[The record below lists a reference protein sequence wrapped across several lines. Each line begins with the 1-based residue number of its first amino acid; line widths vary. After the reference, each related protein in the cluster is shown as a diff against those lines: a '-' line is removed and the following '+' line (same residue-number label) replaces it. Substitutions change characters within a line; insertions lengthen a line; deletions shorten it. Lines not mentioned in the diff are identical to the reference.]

1 MMMLTRHD
9 SRDAGYLRAAG
20 RAPLALY
27 DPVVAVTMRERTF
40 RTRLARQLLADWAGD
55 GRRRGLTICD
65 AGCGT
70 GTFAT
75 ALAVMRG
82 AAAVIGVD
90 GDPAVLERARA
101 KEERARARAGSA
113 PRAEAAG
120 AEAAAGAGGSAAGG
134 AGGGAAGGAG
144 GGAAGGAGGGAAGG
158 AGRGADGGA
167 GGSAAGGAGGGAA
180 GGAGGGAAGDAG
192 GSAAGGAGGSAAGD
206 AGGGAAD
213 GAVDWR
219 LGRAEALPLDDES
232 CDRVVLSLVLH
243 HLSPAT
249 QQAALAEA
257 RRVLR
262 PGGRLHVADW
272 GPPRDPAMRVAFR
285 LLQAI
290 DGVESTAPL
299 ARGELPGMLT
309 QAGFG
314 AQTLHDRLR
323 TGWGVLELR
332 SARRG

>member
-27 DPVVAVTMRERTF
+27 DPVVAMTMRERTF
-40 RTRLARQLLADWAGD
+40 RARLARQLLAGWAGD
-55 GRRRGLTICD
+55 GRRGGLTICD

-75 ALAVMRG
+75 ALAGMRG
-82 AAAVIGVD
+82 AEAVIAVD
-90 GDPAVLERARA
+90 GDAAVLERART
-101 KEERARARAGSA
+101 KEERARAGRAG
-113 PRAEAAG
+113 
-120 AEAAAGAGGSAAGG
+120 AAGAGAGR
-134 AGGGAAGGAG
+134 A
-144 GGAAGGAGGGAAGG
+144 G
-158 AGRGADGGA
+158 AGRAGA
-167 GGSAAGGAGGGAA
+167 GRAGAGRAGA
-180 GGAGGGAAGDAG
+180 
-192 GSAAGGAGGSAAGD
+192 
-206 AGGGAAD
+206 
-213 GAVDWR
+213 AVDWR
-219 LGRAEALPLDDES
+219 LGRAEALPLGDES

-243 HLSPAT
+243 HLSPVT
-249 QQAALAEA
+249 QRAALGEA

-285 LLQAI
+285 LLQAV

-299 ARGELPGMLT
+299 ARGELPGMLE

-323 TGWGVLELR
+323 TAWGVLELR